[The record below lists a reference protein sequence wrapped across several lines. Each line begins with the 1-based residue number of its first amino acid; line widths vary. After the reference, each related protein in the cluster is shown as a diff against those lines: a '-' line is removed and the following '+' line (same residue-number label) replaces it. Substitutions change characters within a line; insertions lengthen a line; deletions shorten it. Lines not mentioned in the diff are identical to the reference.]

1 MSTLARR
8 LILAALGILAGAA
21 VWPAAE
27 LVLYFQARFASYL
40 PFLGVLGAVTG
51 ALLGAVFGSAE
62 GISSRVK
69 TRIPAG
75 MLLGALVGC
84 VGGAVGLL
92 AGQAAL
98 WLVGE
103 AALRSYRSFRTVVL
117 PASRAVGWAVLG
129 LFVGVGEGARAGS
142 LKKAAVGML
151 GGVVGGLAGGLV
163 LEYAGLLFPR
173 LAFPR
178 LIGFLILGLA
188 IGVFYG
194 LVERGLSHG
203 VLRLLAGPLK
213 GKEFL
218 LNQRR
223 LGIGASRR
231 NEIALPAYEGL
242 ADRQALIRIRRGEVT
257 LENLEPRVAV
267 LVNERQVQEA
277 RLKYGDVLAIG
288 PAKLFFKYE

>member
-1 MSTLARR
+1 MSTLARK
-8 LILAALGILAGAA
+8 LILAALGLLAGAA

-27 LVLYFQARFASYL
+27 LVLHFQPRFASYL
-40 PFLGVLGAVTG
+40 PFLAVLGAVTG
-51 ALLGAVFGSAE
+51 LLLGAVFGSAE
-62 GISSRVK
+62 GITSRIK
-69 TRIPAG
+69 SRIPPG
-75 MLLGALVGC
+75 MLLGALVGLA
-84 VGGAVGLL
+84 GGAVGLL

-98 WLVGE
+98 WLFGE

-117 PASRAVGWAVLG
+117 PVSRAIGWAVLG
-129 LFVGVGEGARAGS
+129 LFVGVGEGVRAAS
-142 LKKAAVGML
+142 LKKAVVGAL
-151 GGVVGGLAGGLV
+151 GGLVGGLAGGFA
-163 LEYAGLLFPR
+163 LEYAALLLPK

-178 LIGFLILGLA
+178 LLGFLILGLA

-194 LVERGLSHG
+194 LVERGLSYG

-223 LGIGASRR
+223 LFVGRARS
-231 NEIALPAYEGL
+231 NQIALPGYQL
-242 ADRQALIRIRRGEVT
+242 ADRQAQFRIQRGEVS
-257 LENLEPRVAV
+257 LVNLEPKVPV
-267 LVNERQVQEA
+267 LVNERKVQES

>member
-1 MSTLARR
+1 MSTLARK

-27 LVLYFQARFASYL
+27 MVLYLQPRFASYL
-40 PFLGVLGAVTG
+40 PFLAVLGAVTG
-51 ALLGAVFGSAE
+51 LLLGAVFGTAE
-62 GISSRVK
+62 GITSRIK
-69 TRIPAG
+69 SRIPAG
-75 MLLGALVGC
+75 LALGALIGLA
-84 VGGAVGLL
+84 GGAVGLL

-98 WLVGE
+98 WLFGE

-117 PASRAVGWAVLG
+117 PVSRAVGWAVLG
-129 LFVGVGEGARAGS
+129 LFVGVGEGVRAAS
-142 LKKAAVGML
+142 LKKVGVGAL
-151 GGVVGGLAGGLV
+151 GGLAGGLAGGFA
-163 LEYAGLLFPR
+163 LEYAALLFPR
-173 LAFPR
+173 LGYPK

-223 LGIGASRR
+223 MNIGQARS
-231 NEIALPAYEGL
+231 NQIALPGYRM
-242 ADRQALIRIRRGEVT
+242 ADRQAQIRIRRGQVS
-257 LENLEPRVAV
+257 LANLDPGVPV
-267 LVNERQVQEA
+267 LVNERKIQESQ
-277 RLKYGDVLAIG
+277 LKYGDVLAIG

>member
-1 MSTLARR
+1 MSTLARK
-8 LILAALGILAGAA
+8 LILAALGLLAGAA

-27 LVLYFQARFASYL
+27 LVLHFQPRFASYL
-40 PFLGVLGAVTG
+40 PFLAVLGALTG
-51 ALLGAVFGSAE
+51 LLLGAVFGSAE
-62 GISSRVK
+62 GITSRIRS
-69 TRIPAG
+69 RIPTG
-75 MLLGALVGC
+75 MLLGALVGL

-98 WLVGE
+98 WLFGE

-117 PASRAVGWAVLG
+117 PVSRAIGWGVLG
-129 LFVGVGEGARAGS
+129 LFVGVGEGVRAAS
-142 LKKAAVGML
+142 LKKAAVGAL
-151 GGVVGGLAGGLV
+151 GGLVGGLAGGFA
-163 LEYAGLLFPR
+163 LEYATLVLPKLAYPR
-173 LAFPR
+173 L
-178 LIGFLILGLA
+178 LGFLILGLA

-223 LGIGASRR
+223 LNIGRARS
-231 NEIALPAYEGL
+231 NQIALPGYAM
-242 ADRQALIRIRRGEVT
+242 ADRQARIRVRRGEVS
-257 LENLEPRVAV
+257 LVNLEPRVPV
-267 LVNERQVQEA
+267 LVNERKVEET